1 MLFNSYAFLMLF
13 LPITFL
19 VYFGLN
25 RCGCY
30 RAASVA
36 LLSASFIFY
45 GYENWRLCL
54 LLAASIGINYLFH
67 AALTEG
73 RINIVWYRKLL
84 LFCGLA
90 VNLGILFYFKYL
102 NFFLTNVN
110 KLTGSSF
117 LLKNVVLPL
126 GISFYTFQQVSFVVD
141 SYRGEMRQYP
151 FWEYAL
157 FVSFFPQLVAGPIV
171 LHREMIP
178 QFTDPEKRRINYANL
193 FSGVEYLILG
203 LAKKMLLADSFSKIC
218 DVCCESGGYSV
229 IVSLDSLSAAAVILS
244 YTLEIYFDFSGYCDM
259 AIGIGRLFNFEIPI
273 NFRSPY
279 KAINIADFWKRWHI
293 TLTRFLTTYLYIPLG
308 GNRGSKWK
316 TYRNVLIVFTLS
328 GLWHGADWHF
338 VIWGMLHGVMM
349 VFYRTNQTWIDRLP
363 KWLTWFLTF
372 GFVNAAWM
380 FFWLESEKMPLRLFS
395 RLFCGGLGN
404 TWTTLS
410 QGFCEDSF
418 FVSFVMMFA
427 GAETVQAVSQIYMLI
442 WLCAGLLI
450 CVAAPSTHEIVAKK
464 HRNQIYYLGLAVLF
478 FAAVVHLSGVS
489 KFIYFNF

>member
-1 MLFNSYAFLMLF
+1 MLFNSYVFLMLF
-13 LPITFL
+13 LPITLL

-30 RAASVA
+30 RAASIA
-36 LLSASFIFY
+36 LLSASFVFY

-67 AALTEG
+67 TALTEDKLNLAW
-73 RINIVWYRKLL
+73 RRKLL
-84 LFCGLA
+84 LVCGVA
-90 VNLGILFYFKYL
+90 VNFGILFYFKYL

-110 KLTGSSF
+110 QLTGSSF

-141 SYRGEMRQYP
+141 SYRREMGRYP
-151 FWEYAL
+151 FLEYAL

-178 QFTDPEKRRINYANL
+178 QFTDPEKRRIHYDNL
-193 FSGVEYLILG
+193 FSGIEYLILG
-203 LAKKMLLADSFSKIC
+203 LAKKMLLADSFGRIC
-218 DVCCESGGYSV
+218 DGGYPV
-229 IVSLDSLSAAAVILS
+229 IVSLDSLSAVAVILS
-244 YTLEIYFDFSGYCDM
+244 YTFEIYFDFSGYCDM
-259 AIGIGRLFNFEIPI
+259 AVGIGRLFNIEIPV

-308 GNRGSKWK
+308 GSREGKWK
-316 TYRNVLIVFTLS
+316 TYRNVLIVFALS
-328 GLWHGADWHF
+328 GLWHGADWSF
-338 VIWGMLHGVMM
+338 VIWGMLHGGVM
-349 VFYRTNQTWIDRLP
+349 VLYRMNQSWVDRLP
-363 KWLTWFLTF
+363 KWLTWFFTF

-380 FFWLESEKMPLRLFS
+380 FFWLESEKLPLRLFS
-395 RLFCGGLGN
+395 RVFCGGLGN
-404 TWTTLS
+404 TWTMLS

-418 FVSFVMMFA
+418 FISLFAMFA
-427 GAETVQAVSQIYMLI
+427 GAETVQAVSSIYMFL

-450 CVAAPSTHEIVAKK
+450 CVAVPSTHEIVAKK
-464 HRNQIYYLGLAVLF
+464 HRNQFYYLGLAVLF
-478 FAAVVHLSGVS
+478 FAAVVHLSDVS